1 MAKVGSASTIC
12 GVVAGGMLIRV
23 AATQGQLPATQ
34 QSLRPVLGAESNDSL
49 MSDSVSRGVR
59 DDRPP
64 TLRSSPPNIKNSLQL
79 GGVFL

>member
-23 AATQGQLPATQ
+23 AATQSQLPATQ
-34 QSLRPVLGAESNDSL
+34 QSLRPVLGAESNDNL

-59 DDRPP
+59 DDRPL
-64 TLRSSPPNIKNSLQL
+64 TLQFRPRGLRYPSRPPS
-79 GGVFL
+79 